1 MFVQEHLN
9 SVWRAYHAL
18 RTDRQ
23 VGMDMGPIMFSS
35 IDRYARRYSIDDLD
49 EFERFMALI
58 RALDHAERSFK
69 V

>member
-1 MFVQEHLN
+1 MFVQDHLQ

-23 VGMDMGPIMFSS
+23 SGMDMGPIMFSS
-35 IDRYARRYSIDDLD
+35 IDRYARRYSINDLD

-58 RALDHAERSFK
+58 RALDRTECNFK